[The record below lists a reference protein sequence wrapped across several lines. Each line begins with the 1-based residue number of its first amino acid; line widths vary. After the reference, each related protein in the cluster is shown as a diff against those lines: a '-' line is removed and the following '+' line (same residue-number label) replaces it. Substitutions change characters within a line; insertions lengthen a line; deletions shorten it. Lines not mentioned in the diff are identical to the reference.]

1 MAYNKC
7 VGHTC
12 VCCGMVLCI
21 FLLVL
26 CSVQRVLALAL
37 RFFTVYSLVKS
48 GLIVTLYGFHGLA
61 GIEMVSRYI

>member
-1 MAYNKC
+1 MRRAYLC
-7 VGHTC
+7 VLWDGA
-12 VCCGMVLCI
+12 VY